1 MRRRGIWI
9 ASVIVILGFERLA
22 GFAAP
27 ALRHYWVVP
36 LPHLPSAPS
45 AYQTLAD
52 LRPVTF
58 TMTVNWSK
66 IRVTST
72 AEQLTSNPMFWRNMH
87 FDDWD
92 RLPFEIRAL
101 ALGRMMERHRRAAA
115 GPSEWSEL
123 DAADWDMVPQ
133 PLRAVLFPEM
143 IEHWADTY
151 GLTRIYYL
159 DPDRVLATLNAV
171 MMAESWFE
179 HRGINVN
186 KWGNR
191 DLGLGGCSDRCRRI
205 LGEMAAAGDLD
216 FALTDDDFFNPWHAT
231 RALVVWFGL
240 ELIRAEGEI
249 ALAVRA
255 YHRGFDAASSGEG
268 VEYLANVERL
278 RLRYFDAQN
287 QSQTWRSLRAWAAES
302 TAPALPPEGR
312 GILTDLQTVPAAS
325 KPDYGSQGAEKR
337 RAGAPGRRD
346 QGLHQAFLSG
356 RSD

>member
-1 MRRRGIWI
+1 MKRREFWI
-9 ASVIVILGFERLA
+9 AALIAILGFERLA

-27 ALRHYWVVP
+27 ALHHYWVVP
-36 LPHLPSAPS
+36 LPRLPGAPS
-45 AYQTLAD
+45 AYQTFAD
-52 LRPVTF
+52 LRPVSF

-66 IRVTST
+66 VRVTST
-72 AEQLTSNPMFWRNMH
+72 ADQLTSNPTFWRNMH

-92 RLPFEIRAL
+92 RLPDEIRTV
-101 ALGRMMERHRRAAA
+101 ALGRMVERYRQTAA
-115 GPSEWSEL
+115 GPSVWSRL
-123 DAADWDMVPQ
+123 DAAYWDRVPQ

-143 IEHWADTY
+143 IEYWADTY

-159 DPDRVLATLNAV
+159 DPDRTLATLNAV

-186 KWGNR
+186 EWGNR

-205 LGEMAAAGDLD
+205 LRDMAVAGDLD

-240 ELIRAEGEI
+240 ELIRAEGQL
-249 ALAVRA
+249 ALATRA

-278 RLRYFDAQN
+278 RRRYFGAQN
-287 QSQTWRSLRAWAAES
+287 QSETWTALRAWADVS
-302 TAPALPPEGR
+302 APAPLVP
-312 GILTDLQTVPAAS
+312 DLGAACIDGES
-325 KPDYGSQGAEKR
+325 A
-337 RAGAPGRRD
+337 AD
-346 QGLHQAFLSG
+346 QA
-356 RSD
+356 RP